1 MIKKILLIV
10 IFSFIS
16 INAFAISLKEALKI
30 AYKNNPEI
38 NAERENLKVSEEELK
53 ISKSGYMPSLTIS
66 GSKSKE
72 NTNEL
77 TKQSGGDAAINDVDP
92 LTTSVTIEQ
101 KIIDFGRD
109 ADYQKNII
117 GIDLA
122 KAKFKK
128 KSKIYFLKLLRPIR
142 V

>member
-1 MIKKILLIV
+1 MTKKILLII

-16 INAFAISLKEALKI
+16 VNAFAISLKEALKI

-77 TKQSGGDAAINDVDP
+77 TKQSGGAVSYTH
-92 LTTSVTIEQ
+92 LTLPTICSV
-101 KIIDFGRD
+101 
-109 ADYQKNII
+109 
-117 GIDLA
+117 
-122 KAKFKK
+122 
-128 KSKIYFLKLLRPIR
+128 
-142 V
+142 